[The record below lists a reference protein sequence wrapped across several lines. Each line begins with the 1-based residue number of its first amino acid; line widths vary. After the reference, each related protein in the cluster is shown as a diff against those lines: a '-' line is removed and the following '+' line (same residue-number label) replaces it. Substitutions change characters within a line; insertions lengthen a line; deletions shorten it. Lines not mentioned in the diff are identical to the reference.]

1 MEDFFALPIVVG
13 LLFALAAAA
22 GAVVRH
28 LVGRFLNDAFPT
40 GTLAINLLA
49 SLALGVVTAAP
60 DPAPVVVGVGLL
72 GALSTWSTA
81 AAETAAMARRGEGA
95 LAAGY
100 VGLTVTGGIVAAW
113 FGLRLGAA
121 LF

>member
-1 MEDFFALPIVVG
+1 MGAFTEQPIVVG
-13 LLFALAAAA
+13 VLVAVAAAA
-22 GAVVRH
+22 GAILRY
-28 LVGRFLNDAFPT
+28 LAGRALNDAFPT
-40 GTLAINLLA
+40 GTLLVNLVA

-60 DPAPVVVGVGLL
+60 DPAPLVVGVGLL

-100 VGLTVTGGIVAAW
+100 VGLTATGGIVAAW
-113 FGLRLGAA
+113 FGLRLGTA